1 MANALVLEIEKVE
14 RDAYG
19 DLYEAAPAH
28 VRAALGVET
37 RAIGQTR
44 LLLCPGVDNLQF
56 NRLCGLGVFEPAQ
69 GAEIDQAVRAF
80 ERAGVKDWVIQFAEG
95 AEGVEYAAS
104 SHNLKPHRR
113 TWAKFAR
120 DDAPAQIAATDL
132 SIREIGSEDA
142 PAFGQTAAKSFNL
155 PEIVGDWLSALP
167 GRKNWRCYAAFYG
180 TEPVAAGALYT
191 DGPNAWIGAGATLEA
206 HRGRGAQPALLSL
219 RIEAARQAGCTILT
233 TETSIPHPG
242 EPAPSFR
249 NITRAG
255 FLLAYPR
262 PNLARAQD

>member
-1 MANALVLEIEKVE
+1 MQQANALVLEIEKVE

-28 VRAALGVET
+28 VRAAIGVET

-56 NRLCGLGVFEPAQ
+56 NRLCGLGVFEPTQ
-69 GAEIDQAVRAF
+69 GADIDQAVTAF

-95 AEGVEYAAS
+95 AEGVEFAAS
-104 SHNLKPHRR
+104 SHNLTPHQR

-132 SIREIGSEDA
+132 SVREIGPEDA
-142 PAFGQTAAKSFNL
+142 QAFGQTAAKSFGL
-155 PEIVGDWLSALP
+155 PEIVGDWLAALP
-167 GRKNWRCYAAFYG
+167 GRNKWRCYAAFYG
-180 TEPVAAGALYT
+180 AEPVAAGALFT
-191 DGPNAWIGAGATLEA
+191 DGPNAWLGIGSTLEA
-206 HRGRGAQPALLSL
+206 YRGRGAQPALLAL
-219 RIEAARQAGCTILT
+219 RIEAAREAGCTILS
-233 TETSIPHPG
+233 TETGIPHPG

-255 FLLAYPR
+255 FLLAYTR
-262 PNLARAQD
+262 PNLARA